1 MLGNR
6 AILRLPLPALLI
18 PFPIINF
25 LFGRRPVPKG
35 RWPPLLGR
43 ARPQGGRAHPLFTL
57 RKPWPQN
64 GISLLMDAGTPK
76 KVPYRWFLRLTEP
89 ANPPRMIK
97 QKVAPQP
104 SSPTQKGRR
113 VKKRFS
119 ALAGGGSL
127 ALLLPLR
134 CVESGSR

>member
-1 MLGNR
+1 
-6 AILRLPLPALLI
+6 
-18 PFPIINF
+18 
-25 LFGRRPVPKG
+25 
-35 RWPPLLGR
+35 
-43 ARPQGGRAHPLFTL
+43 
-57 RKPWPQN
+57 
-64 GISLLMDAGTPK
+64 MDAGTPK

-119 ALAGGGSL
+119 ALLGEWKFSTAPTF
-127 ALLLPLR
+127 ALCGKWEPLR
-134 CVESGSR
+134 LILLTLSQA